1 MVEWVGVVGLGY
13 VGLPVALAFR
23 PALRGRGRVRHRRP
37 EGPGTA
43 PCHDR
48 TGEQDD
54 ETLRGTTFR
63 LTFDPAEL
71 RESFFVVTVPTPV
84 DADNRPDLTPVVRA
98 SATVGRALSAGTVVV
113 YGSTVCPGVTEEIC
127 GPLLERE
134 SGLGAGMDFTL
145 GTRRS
150 GSTRATRRTPW
161 QHHDPRASVGAPAH
175 RGDPRRGLDPDPVLR
190 SQGVPMSPRRRTRR
204 LRSRSFSFASGFGRG
219 WPLGW
224 ASAPSAPERYN
235 RGQSTRW
242 LLYSPSRRSR
252 APIAPGSDAAFASS
266 TIRSLYSALKRRRTG
281 RSSTS
286 ESGIRS

>member
-71 RESFFVVTVPTPV
+71 RECTFFVVTVSTPV

-175 RGDPRRGLDPDPVLR
+175 RGDPRRGLDPDPVLDRRGCRCRRDDVHAVCGAAR
-190 SQGVPMSPRRRTRR
+190 SLLRAGSAGAGLSAGRARRARPSGTTGASRRDGCCTAPRVAAGRRSRPARTRR
-204 LRSRSFSFASGFGRG
+204 SPLPRSGACTPR
-219 WPLGW
+219 
-224 ASAPSAPERYN
+224 
-235 RGQSTRW
+235 
-242 LLYSPSRRSR
+242 
-252 APIAPGSDAAFASS
+252 
-266 TIRSLYSALKRRRTG
+266 
-281 RSSTS
+281 
-286 ESGIRS
+286 